1 MNVPHLHLILN
12 HIPTVG
18 TGIALALLL
27 LSLIRRNS
35 ELTRVSLELFCVIAL
50 LTLPAYLT
58 GVATGMALSKVE
70 GVNAAVIARHHDG
83 ALQSS
88 LFMLASGA
96 AAWIALWRFR
106 RVGQHSI
113 VNTVVV
119 VVIGLLTVIGMANTA
134 TMGGEIRH
142 PEILAAGATAPTAPP
157 AWLTANSIQ
166 RLVLDHTWV
175 WPACEAL
182 HFIGLWL
189 LFGTILVVN
198 LRMLGMIR
206 VAPFSAFHRLL
217 PWAALGL
224 LINLTTG
231 MFWVIATPDQY
242 MQNVAL
248 FWKMGLLI
256 LAGANLIYL
265 TGFEQPW
272 KVGANEDAPTMTK
285 AMAVSAIALWIGV
298 MYFGLMLPFIGNA
311 F

>member
-27 LSLIRRNS
+27 LSLLRKNS
-35 ELTRVSLELFCVIAL
+35 ELTRVSLELFCVVGL
-50 LTLPAYLT
+50 LTLPAYLS
-58 GVATGMALSKVE
+58 GAATAMALAKLPDI
-70 GVNAAVIARHHDG
+70 NQAVIARHHDG

-88 LFMLASGA
+88 LFMLATGA
-96 AAWIALWRFR
+96 AAWIGLWRFR
-106 RVGQHSI
+106 RVSEHST
-113 VNTVVV
+113 VNVVAVLVLALFTVA
-119 VVIGLLTVIGMANTA
+119 GMATTA

-142 PEILAAGATAPTAPP
+142 PEILAPGATAPTAPP
-157 AWLTANSIQ
+157 AWLTAYSVQ

-189 LFGTILVVN
+189 LFGTILLVN
-198 LRMLGMIR
+198 LRMLGMIK
-206 VAPFSAFHRLL
+206 VAPFSAFHRML

-242 MQNVAL
+242 MQNVAF
-248 FWKMGLLI
+248 FWKMGLLL
-256 LAGANLIYL
+256 LAGGNLIYL

-272 KVGANEDAPTMTK
+272 NVGANESAPALTK

-298 MYFGLMLPFIGNA
+298 MYFGRMLPFIGNA